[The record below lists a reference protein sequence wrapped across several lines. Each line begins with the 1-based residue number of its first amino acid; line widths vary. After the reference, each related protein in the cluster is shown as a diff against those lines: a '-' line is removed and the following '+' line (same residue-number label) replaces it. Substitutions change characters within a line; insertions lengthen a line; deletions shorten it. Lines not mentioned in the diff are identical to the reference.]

1 MPNYFPHIFIWIDAV
16 FHGLSESEVRILATS
31 YLDRLLFKIL
41 KKDKISKTEFFLCKI
56 FGDVVKSDNQES
68 SKQFCR
74 ELFSLSFETS
84 RGPNGQSNAEKIE
97 KYKNHRIC
105 AKNVYLFDGVVS
117 VRVITLH
124 RLNQK
129 V

>member
-1 MPNYFPHIFIWIDAV
+1 MVA
-16 FHGLSESEVRILATS
+16 S

-41 KKDKISKTEFFLCKI
+41 KKGKISENEFFLCKI
-56 FGDVVKSDNQES
+56 FGDVVKSDNKKS

-74 ELFSLSFETS
+74 ELFSVSFESS
-84 RGPNGQSNAEKIE
+84 RAQNRQSDAEKIE
-97 KYKNHRIC
+97 KYKNHRIF
-105 AKNVYLFDGVVS
+105 AKNVYLFEGVVS

-129 V
+129 VSCFYHKLFRLKSIEW